1 MYLNY
6 EVRIPDVPG
15 KINQVK
21 KGKAIYVRYV
31 VGRTYHPEK
40 KYNVPDQRIIGKR
53 SENDPEKMV
62 PNENYVKYFGGLE
75 QPEERSETC
84 RSSCVRIGAFLVI
97 RKILE
102 DYRLPA
108 VIEKYFGTRDGGLVA
123 DLVSYSIISENNAAQ
138 YYPAYAYNH
147 PLFTEKMHIYSDT
160 KVSDFLVSVTDDQR
174 IGLVNEWNEARDHR
188 EKIYISYDSTNKNCQ
203 AGDIE
208 FVEYGHPKD
217 DKGLPVF
224 NYSIAYDTANKEPLF
239 YEQYPGSIVDISQL
253 QFMLEKAKGYGY
265 KKVGFIL
272 DRGYFGKENIQ
283 YMDQCGYD
291 FVIMIKGMGA
301 FVKGLI
307 LGKRGSFEN
316 IREYSIRKYKVSGTT
331 VKRSLYAG
339 DGKERYF
346 HIYYSDQK
354 ASAEHEQIEAK
365 IDRMAKYL
373 DKVKGKKVT
382 IGDGFKQ
389 YFYLETYEK
398 DGTFLY
404 AREKTDAVQQE
415 INLCG
420 YFVIITSK
428 KMTAGEALELY
439 KSRDASEKLFRGDK
453 SYLGNKSLRV
463 QSDEAAGAKILI
475 EFIALIV
482 RCRIYTLL
490 KDEMDKLKKSPN
502 YMTVP
507 AAIRELEKIE
517 MVRQTDGVYRM
528 DHAVTATQKAILRAF
543 DIDAE
548 YVRREAGKL
557 SKILAEH
564 EGKEKERG
572 SIWQDQGKIFR

>member
-453 SYLGNKSLRV
+453 SYLGNESLRV

-490 KDEMDKLKKSPN
+490 KDEMDRLKKSPN

-564 EGKEKERG
+564 EGKEKREG
-572 SIWQDQGKIFR
+572 

>member
-373 DKVKGKKVT
+373 DKVKGRKVT

-453 SYLGNKSLRV
+453 SYLGNESLRV

-490 KDEMDKLKKSPN
+490 KDEMDRLKKSPN

-564 EGKEKERG
+564 EGKEKREG
-572 SIWQDQGKIFR
+572 

>member
-174 IGLVNEWNEARDHR
+174 IGLVDEWNEARGHR

-490 KDEMDKLKKSPN
+490 KDEMDRLKKSPN

-564 EGKEKERG
+564 EGKEKREG
-572 SIWQDQGKIFR
+572 

>member
-490 KDEMDKLKKSPN
+490 KDEMDRLKKSPN

-548 YVRREAGKL
+548 YVQREAGKL

-564 EGKEKERG
+564 EGKEKREG
-572 SIWQDQGKIFR
+572 

>member
-174 IGLVNEWNEARDHR
+174 IGLVDEWNEARDHR

-490 KDEMDKLKKSPN
+490 KDEMDKLKKKP
-502 YMTVP
+502 
-507 AAIRELEKIE
+507 ELY
-517 MVRQTDGVYRM
+517 DGSGS
-528 DHAVTATQKAILRAF
+528 DPG
-543 DIDAE
+543 
-548 YVRREAGKL
+548 AGKDRDGAPDRWGIQDG
-557 SKILAEH
+557 SCGNGNAESNTK
-564 EGKEKERG
+564 GV
-572 SIWQDQGKIFR
+572 

>member
-108 VIEKYFGTRDGGLVA
+108 SIEKYFGTRDGGLVA

-420 YFVIITSK
+420 YYVIITSK

-564 EGKEKERG
+564 EGKEKREG
-572 SIWQDQGKIFR
+572 

>member
-253 QFMLEKAKGYGY
+253 QVMLEKAKGYGY

-404 AREKTDAVQQE
+404 AREKTDAIQQE

-453 SYLGNKSLRV
+453 SYPGNKSLRV

-490 KDEMDKLKKSPN
+490 KDEMDRLKKSPN

-564 EGKEKERG
+564 ERKEKREG
-572 SIWQDQGKIFR
+572 

>member
-84 RSSCVRIGAFLVI
+84 RSSCVRIGAFLAI

-108 VIEKYFGTRDGGLVA
+108 AIEKYFGTRDGGLVA

-490 KDEMDKLKKSPN
+490 KDEMDRLKKSPN

-564 EGKEKERG
+564 EGKEKREG
-572 SIWQDQGKIFR
+572 

>member
-102 DYRLPA
+102 DCRLPA

-174 IGLVNEWNEARDHR
+174 IGLVDEWNEARGHR

-224 NYSIAYDTANKEPLF
+224 NYSIAYGTANKEPLF

-373 DKVKGKKVT
+373 DKVKGRKVT

-490 KDEMDKLKKSPN
+490 KDEMDRLKKSPN

-564 EGKEKERG
+564 EGKEKREG
-572 SIWQDQGKIFR
+572 

>member
-102 DYRLPA
+102 DCRLPA

-174 IGLVNEWNEARDHR
+174 IGLVDEWNEARGHR

-439 KSRDASEKLFRGDK
+439 KSRGASEKLFRGDK

-490 KDEMDKLKKSPN
+490 KDEMDRLKKSPN

-517 MVRQTDGVYRM
+517 MVRQKDGVYRM

-564 EGKEKERG
+564 EGKEKREG
-572 SIWQDQGKIFR
+572 

>member
-75 QPEERSETC
+75 QPEERSETY

-224 NYSIAYDTANKEPLF
+224 NYSIAYDTANKDPLF

-490 KDEMDKLKKSPN
+490 KDEMDRLKKSPN

-564 EGKEKERG
+564 ERKEKREG
-572 SIWQDQGKIFR
+572 

>member
-316 IREYSIRKYKVSGTT
+316 IREYSIKKYKVSGTT

-490 KDEMDKLKKSPN
+490 KDEMDRLKKSPN

-564 EGKEKERG
+564 EGKEKREG
-572 SIWQDQGKIFR
+572 

>member
-75 QPEERSETC
+75 QPEERSETY

-224 NYSIAYDTANKEPLF
+224 NYSIAYGTANKEPLF

-490 KDEMDKLKKSPN
+490 KDEMDRLKKSPN

-564 EGKEKERG
+564 ERKEKREG
-572 SIWQDQGKIFR
+572 

>member
-102 DYRLPA
+102 DCRLPA

-453 SYLGNKSLRV
+453 SYLGNESLRV

-490 KDEMDKLKKSPN
+490 KDEMDRLKKSPN

-564 EGKEKERG
+564 EGKEKREG
-572 SIWQDQGKIFR
+572 

>member
-102 DYRLPA
+102 DCRLPA

-224 NYSIAYDTANKEPLF
+224 NYSIAYGTANKEPLF

-490 KDEMDKLKKSPN
+490 KDEMDRLKKSPN

-564 EGKEKERG
+564 ERKEKREG
-572 SIWQDQGKIFR
+572 

>member
-102 DYRLPA
+102 DCRLPA

-174 IGLVNEWNEARDHR
+174 IGLVDEWNEARGHR

-224 NYSIAYDTANKEPLF
+224 NYSIAYGTANKEPLF

-490 KDEMDKLKKSPN
+490 KDEMDRLKKSPN

-564 EGKEKERG
+564 ERKERG

>member
-6 EVRIPDVPG
+6 EVKIPDVPG

-21 KGKAIYVRYV
+21 KGNATYVRYV
-31 VGRTYHPEK
+31 VGRTYHPDK

-62 PNENYVKYFGGLE
+62 PNENYMKYFGDLG
-75 QPEERSETC
+75 QPEERENAR
-84 RSSCVRIGAFLVI
+84 RSSCIRIGAFLVI

-102 DYRLPA
+102 DYGLPA
-108 VIEKYFGTRDGGLVA
+108 MIGKYFGERDRGLVE
-123 DLVSYSIISENNAAQ
+123 DLASYSIISENNAAQ

-160 KVSDFLVSVTDDQR
+160 KVSEFLSSVTDDQR
-174 IGLVNEWNEARDHR
+174 IGLVNDWNEGRDHR

-203 AGDIE
+203 AGDIK

-224 NYSIAYDTANKEPLF
+224 NYAVAYDTANKEPLF

-265 KKVGFIL
+265 RRAGFIL

-291 FVIMIKGMGA
+291 FVIMIKGMGS
-301 FVKGLI
+301 FVRELI
-307 LGKRGSFEN
+307 LEKRGSFEN
-316 IREYSIRKYKVSGTT
+316 IREYNIRKYKVSGTT
-331 VKRSLYAG
+331 VKKMLYAG
-339 DGKERYF
+339 DEKERYF

-354 ASAEHEQIEAK
+354 ASAGHEQIEAK

-373 DKVKGKKVT
+373 DKVKGKKVI
-382 IGDGFKQ
+382 IGEGFKQ
-389 YFYLETYEK
+389 YFHLEIYEK

-404 AREKTDAVQQE
+404 AREKAGAIQQE

-463 QSDEAAGAKILI
+463 QSDEAAGAKIMI

-490 KDEMDKLKKSPN
+490 KDEMERLEKSPD

-517 MVRQTDGVYRM
+517 MVRQTDGKYRI
-528 DHAVTATQKAILRAF
+528 DHAVTATQKAILKAF
-543 DIDAE
+543 GIDAD
-548 YVRREAGKL
+548 YVRRKAAEL
-557 SKILAEH
+557 SRELAEQ
-564 EGKEKERG
+564 EGKGNREG
-572 SIWQDQGKIFR
+572 

>member
-31 VGRTYHPEK
+31 VGRMYHPEK

-174 IGLVNEWNEARDHR
+174 IGLVDEWNEARGHR

-490 KDEMDKLKKSPN
+490 KDEMDRLKKSPN

-564 EGKEKERG
+564 EGKEKREG
-572 SIWQDQGKIFR
+572 

>member
-160 KVSDFLVSVTDDQR
+160 KVSDFLVSATDDQR

-239 YEQYPGSIVDISQL
+239 YEQYPGSIVDISQP

-490 KDEMDKLKKSPN
+490 KDEMDRLKKSPN

-564 EGKEKERG
+564 ERKERG

>member
-316 IREYSIRKYKVSGTT
+316 IREKVSGTT

-564 EGKEKERG
+564 EGKEKREG
-572 SIWQDQGKIFR
+572 

>member
-102 DYRLPA
+102 DCRLPA

-224 NYSIAYDTANKEPLF
+224 NYSIAYGTANKEPLF

-331 VKRSLYAG
+331 VKRSLYEG

-564 EGKEKERG
+564 EGKEKREG
-572 SIWQDQGKIFR
+572 

>member
-174 IGLVNEWNEARDHR
+174 IGLVDEWNEARGHR

-224 NYSIAYDTANKEPLF
+224 NYSIAYGTANKEPLF

-490 KDEMDKLKKSPN
+490 KDEMDRLKKSPN

-507 AAIRELEKIE
+507 AAILELEKIE

-564 EGKEKERG
+564 EGKEKREG
-572 SIWQDQGKIFR
+572 

>member
-224 NYSIAYDTANKEPLF
+224 NYSIAYGTANKEPLF

-490 KDEMDKLKKSPN
+490 KDEMDRLKKSPN

-564 EGKEKERG
+564 EGKEKREG
-572 SIWQDQGKIFR
+572 

>member
-224 NYSIAYDTANKEPLF
+224 NYSIAYGTANKEPLF

-490 KDEMDKLKKSPN
+490 KDEMDRLKKSPN

-564 EGKEKERG
+564 ERKEKREG
-572 SIWQDQGKIFR
+572 

>member
-174 IGLVNEWNEARDHR
+174 IGLVDEWNEARGHR

-224 NYSIAYDTANKEPLF
+224 NYSIAYGTANKEPLF

-490 KDEMDKLKKSPN
+490 KDEMDRLKKSPN

-548 YVRREAGKL
+548 YVQREAGKL

-564 EGKEKERG
+564 EGKEKREG
-572 SIWQDQGKIFR
+572 

>member
-174 IGLVNEWNEARDHR
+174 IGFVNEWNEARDHR

-420 YFVIITSK
+420 YYVIITSK

-564 EGKEKERG
+564 EGKEKREG
-572 SIWQDQGKIFR
+572 

>member
-1 MYLNY
+1 
-6 EVRIPDVPG
+6 
-15 KINQVK
+15 
-21 KGKAIYVRYV
+21 V

-564 EGKEKERG
+564 EGKEKREG
-572 SIWQDQGKIFR
+572 

>member
-420 YFVIITSK
+420 YYVIITSK

-490 KDEMDKLKKSPN
+490 KDEMDRLKKSPN

-564 EGKEKERG
+564 EGKEKREG
-572 SIWQDQGKIFR
+572 

>member
-224 NYSIAYDTANKEPLF
+224 NYSIAYGTANKEPLF

-564 EGKEKERG
+564 EGKEKREG
-572 SIWQDQGKIFR
+572 

>member
-102 DYRLPA
+102 DCRLPA

-224 NYSIAYDTANKEPLF
+224 NYSIAYGTANKEPLF

-490 KDEMDKLKKSPN
+490 KDEMDRLKKSPN

-517 MVRQTDGVYRM
+517 MVRQKDGVYRM

-548 YVRREAGKL
+548 YVQREAGKL

-564 EGKEKERG
+564 EGKEKREG
-572 SIWQDQGKIFR
+572 